1 MMNSYIVL
9 GLGRFGKA
17 CAKTLHSLGHDVLGV
32 DSNPQVVQDLSD
44 ELTHVI
50 VSECSNEDFLRSIG
64 VANFDAAIVAI
75 GSNLQSSILTTA
87 LLKELG
93 AKYIISKAQDDLHA
107 KVLMT
112 VGASRVVFPERDMA
126 IRVANNIASQN
137 IIDSIN
143 LSSDYSIMETTIP
156 DKWRGK
162 TITEMGIR
170 NRFKVSI
177 LAIKRGND
185 LIISPSPSAVLESGD
200 IISIMGK
207 NSDLTEIQFLKRN

>member
-1 MMNSYIVL
+1 MNSYIVL

-32 DSNPQVVQDLSD
+32 DANSQIVQDLSE

-50 VSECSNEDFLRSIG
+50 VSECANEEFLRSIG
-64 VANFDAAIVAI
+64 VNNFDAAIVAI
-75 GSNLQSSILTTA
+75 GSDLQSSILTTA

-107 KVLMT
+107 KVLVT
-112 VGASRVVFPERDMA
+112 VGANRVVFPERDMA
-126 IRVANNIASQN
+126 IRVANNLASHN
-137 IIDSIN
+137 IIDSIH

-156 DKWRGK
+156 DKWKNK
-162 TITEMGIR
+162 TIAELGIR
-170 NRFKVSI
+170 TKYKVNI
-177 LAIKRGND
+177 LAIKRGTE
-185 LIISPSPSAVLESGD
+185 LIISPPPSAILETGD

-207 NSDLTEIQFLKRN
+207 NDDMKELQTIKRK